1 MRKTSI
7 DSVITLPGRYVV
19 SLVGTVVSIGGFVAL
34 AAASSVKAWVTGH
47 PDLIYSA
54 LIVAILLLAGTIDYA
69 YNLRK
74 RIVQPTDHD
83 TKLYAATLS
92 ALPADGAVIYWLKR
106 TDLTTA
112 RVTDFPADVLAA
124 LEKVAEYARTRSV
137 GFDNPRL
144 AASFDTLASAITG
157 FCSEVE
163 QWTIAAHANG
173 DYADGTTTATGLG
186 ISRQG
191 LVQAYDGFVRTAHDS
206 GINTDG

>member
-1 MRKTSI
+1 
-7 DSVITLPGRYVV
+7 V

-34 AAASSVKAWVTGH
+34 VAAGSVKAWVRGH

-54 LIVAILLLAGTIDYA
+54 LIVAILLLAGTLDYA

-74 RIVQPTDHD
+74 RLVQPTDHD
-83 TKLYAATLS
+83 MRLYAATLS
-92 ALPADGAVIYWLKR
+92 ALPADGAVIRWLKR

-124 LEKVAEYARTRSV
+124 LEKVAEHARARPV

-144 AASFDTLASAITG
+144 AASFDTLATAIMG
-157 FCSEVE
+157 FCSAVE
-163 QWTIAAHANG
+163 HWTIAAHANG
-173 DYADGTTTATGLG
+173 DCADEPATATGLG

-191 LVQAYDGFVRTAHDS
+191 LVQAYDRFVRTAHDS